1 MSILI
6 NGSPAGY
13 LTCSRGVRQ
22 GDPFSPLL
30 FCVAGEVPI
39 YWPLSSAGSLQAF
52 VSVRGLPFPSYYLL
66 YADDILLFCAASIS
80 NAKEILKILKDYAEI
95 LGQFHNPDKTSRR
108 SSLALDSLI
117 GISFI
122 VYNVGYK
129 NQITYLPQHLSHQ
142 RHHLLVERFLL
153 LLKFSIT

>member
-1 MSILI
+1 MFARSSTRRPFLSVVILCCR
-6 NGSPAGY
+6 GSADI
-13 LTCSRGVRQ
+13 LTFKLG
-22 GDPFSPLL
+22 GF
-30 FCVAGEVPI
+30 F
-39 YWPLSSAGSLQAF
+39 AF
-52 VSVRGLPFPSYYLL
+52 VSVRGLPFPSYLL

-142 RHHLLVERFLL
+142 RHHLLVGRFLL

>member
-1 MSILI
+1 MVLQRAISPVREEFDKETLSLRCYFVLQGKCWADILTFKL
-6 NGSPAGY
+6 GG
-13 LTCSRGVRQ
+13 
-22 GDPFSPLL
+22 F
-30 FCVAGEVPI
+30 F
-39 YWPLSSAGSLQAF
+39 AF
-52 VSVRGLPFPSYYLL
+52 VSVRGLPFPSYLL

-95 LGQFHNPDKTSRR
+95 SGQFHNPDKTSRR

-142 RHHLLVERFLL
+142 RHHLLVGRFLL
-153 LLKFSIT
+153 LLKFSITSILFHT